1 VGHGWRGSI
10 SISMAA
16 LRRFLLILLVVL
28 IAIPILADRTKL
40 KPEFNIFSIA
50 QDVELGRKLS
60 KDIEAGTETLQ
71 SPGAMEYL
79 NSLGRRLA
87 AKAPGGGQ
95 FRFEFKI
102 VNDRSINAMGLPGG
116 NVYVNRGTIE
126 AAENEAQL
134 AGVIAHEI
142 GHVVLRHGTHQI
154 SNAYIQEVPLST
166 VGATGSK
173 SVTAVLA
180 KIGGG
185 FAASSIVLRNPLE
198 AENQADLLGT
208 QIIYDVGYD
217 PAAAAKFFEKLD
229 IKSDG
234 PKIAFIGAHPSP
246 ANRIDNVTREIKK
259 LGAIP
264 SNAIVDSREY
274 QKVKQLVS
282 DLPEPKGAPVPH
294 RD

>member
-1 VGHGWRGSI
+1 
-10 SISMAA
+10 MAA
-16 LRRFLLILLVVL
+16 LRRFLLILLVAS
-28 IAIPILADRTKL
+28 IAIPILGDRTKL

-50 QDVELGRKLS
+50 QDVELGQKLS
-60 KDIEAGTETLQ
+60 KDIEGQTEILQ
-71 SPGAMEYL
+71 SPAAVAYL
-79 NSLGRRLA
+79 GSLGRRLA

-95 FRFEFKI
+95 FRFQFKI
-102 VNDRSINAMGLPGG
+102 VNDRSINAVGLPGG

-126 AAENEAQL
+126 AAANEAQL

-198 AENQADLLGT
+198 AEGQADLMGT

-217 PAAAAKFFEKLD
+217 PAAAAKFFEKLEG
-229 IKSDG
+229 KSDG
-234 PKIAFIGAHPSP
+234 PKTAFLGDHPSP
-246 ANRIDNVTREIKK
+246 ANRVDNVTKEIEKI
-259 LGAIP
+259 GRVP
-264 SNAIVDSREY
+264 PNAIVDTTEF
-274 QKVKQLVS
+274 QNVKHLVS
-282 DLPEPKGAPVPH
+282 SFPEPRRTPVPTH